1 MEKAPEK
8 SIDIH
13 NKKRLQFIAFII
25 GVLCFS
31 IVFIPFTRIT
41 MTGHAWGDMISITL
55 MFIGVTL
62 STTLLKKYGRSP
74 LLIFSIILSLSFPI
88 YLVILIVA
96 LFTGLI
102 EFGP

>member
-1 MEKAPEK
+1 MEKADN
-8 SIDIH
+8 SSYIH
-13 NKKRLQFIAFII
+13 NKKRLELIAFII
-25 GVLCFS
+25 GILCFS

-41 MTGHAWGDMISITL
+41 MTGHAWGDMISISL

-62 STTLLKKYGRSP
+62 TSILLKKYGRSP
-74 LLIFSIILSLSFPI
+74 LLIFSLILTLSFPI
-88 YLVILIVA
+88 YLVILFVA

>member
-1 MEKAPEK
+1 MEKSDNSSYIP
-8 SIDIH
+8 
-13 NKKRLQFIAFII
+13 NKKRLELIAFII
-25 GVLCFS
+25 GILCFS
-31 IVFIPFTRIT
+31 MVFIPFTRIT

-62 STTLLKKYGRSP
+62 SSILLKQYGRSP
-74 LLIFSIILSLSFPI
+74 LLIFSLLLSLSFPI
-88 YLVILIVA
+88 YLVILFVG

>member
-1 MEKAPEK
+1 MEKADNSSYIP
-8 SIDIH
+8 
-13 NKKRLQFIAFII
+13 NKKRLELIAFII
-25 GVLCFS
+25 GILCFS

-62 STTLLKKYGRSP
+62 TSILLKKYGRSP
-74 LLIFSIILSLSFPI
+74 LLIFSLILTLSFPI
-88 YLVILIVA
+88 YLVILFVA

>member
-1 MEKAPEK
+1 MEKADN
-8 SIDIH
+8 SSYIH
-13 NKKRLQFIAFII
+13 NKKRLELIAFII
-25 GVLCFS
+25 GILCFS

-41 MTGHAWGDMISITL
+41 MTGHAWGDMISISL

-62 STTLLKKYGRSP
+62 TSILLKKYGRSP

-88 YLVILIVA
+88 YLVILFVA